1 MAAWFP
7 ATLRR
12 FSHSGSLGSRRRVVR
27 AMALLGSVASASTP
41 LGAIVVWGC
50 LAARLVPRVGRV
62 PLLRC
67 VGVERGA
74 CTASHAARCR
84 VEESSRWL
92 AAFGV
97 LGRDYRRDCSRP
109 TACYRK
115 IPKLAACKTLA
126 IRSMASRTQSPTL
139 GPKRHLCIVL
149 RPQLSLCCKPASN
162 VPHLCTHCC

>member
-92 AAFGV
+92 AA
-97 LGRDYRRDCSRP
+97 GRPRP
-109 TACYRK
+109 GLPLAIALDTTLYASE